1 MSRALHPLH
10 EGEFARPVN
19 GDEQIE
25 FPLGR
30 LDLGDVNGEEA
41 DRIGL
46 EPLLWL
52 LVGPRYPA
60 TARSHGAADSD
71 ATTSGS
77 GGGLSAEAR
86 KGSRLDLP
94 ALLLAFAS
102 LWPAQWQSLSG

>member
-30 LDLGDVNGEEA
+30 LDLGHVNGEEA

-52 LVGPRYPA
+52 LVALDIRQPPDPMA
-60 TARSHGAADSD
+60 PQTAMQRRAGQA
-71 ATTSGS
+71 GIV
-77 GGGLSAEAR
+77 G
-86 KGSRLDLP
+86 
-94 ALLLAFAS
+94 
-102 LWPAQWQSLSG
+102 

>member
-30 LDLGDVNGEEA
+30 LDLGDVNEEEA

-52 LVGPRYPA
+52 LVA
-60 TARSHGAADSD
+60 
-71 ATTSGS
+71 
-77 GGGLSAEAR
+77 
-86 KGSRLDLP
+86 LDIR
-94 ALLLAFAS
+94 AS
-102 LWPAQWQSLSG
+102 LWPAQSQLLSG